1 LALACFD
8 EISIVNSLGNNTL
21 ISSSAVET
29 LAAILLKN
37 HWRLTTAE
45 SCTGGLVAAS
55 LTNLA
60 GSSEWFERGYV
71 TYSNDAKSEDIGV
84 EAHLIQDHGAVSE
97 QVAKAMAIGA
107 KQSSNSNI
115 ALSITGIAGPTG
127 GSKEKPVGTV
137 CFAWTLDNDQVFS
150 ETKLFSGDRATVREQ
165 ASQFAIQHLL
175 ELFKK

>member
-1 LALACFD
+1 M
-8 EISIVNSLGNNTL
+8 NSLGNNTL
-21 ISSSAVET
+21 ISSSEVET

-137 CFAWTLDNDQVFS
+137 CFAWVLDNDQVYS
-150 ETKLFSGDRATVREQ
+150 ETKVFSGARSDIRAQ
-165 ASQFAIQHLL
+165 ASEFSLNQLFALL
-175 ELFKK
+175 Q

>member
-21 ISSSAVET
+21 IASSEVET

-137 CFAWTLDNDQVFS
+137 CFAWVLDNDQVFS
-150 ETKLFSGDRATVREQ
+150 ETKVFSGARSDIRAQ
-165 ASQFAIQHLL
+165 ASEFSLNQLFALL
-175 ELFKK
+175 Q

>member
-1 LALACFD
+1 MRLALVSGD
-8 EISIVNSLGNNTL
+8 EITTL
-21 ISSSAVET
+21 SHLVELPLVER
-29 LAAILLKN
+29 LAGILLKH
-37 HWRLTTAE
+37 HWRLSAAE

-84 EAHLIQDHGAVSE
+84 DTHLIQDHGAVSD

-127 GSKEKPVGTV
+127 GSEEKPVGTV
-137 CFAWTLDNDQVFS
+137 CFAWILNNDQVIS
-150 ETKLFSGDRATVREQ
+150 ETRLFSGDRSEIRAQ
-165 ASQFAIQHLL
+165 ASEFAIKRLIAFL
-175 ELFKK
+175 